1 MSRILLCERP
11 HNPDTPIILNKAGHE
26 VFVPKEEIADVH
38 TFDRSALIQTI
49 KDLKP
54 DVLVCGFKFDINAEI
69 LGGGNFSDHKIKAVF
84 TRTTGTDHI
93 DLAWCKEKGIEV
105 ISLVGSELGDVEA
118 VPLLTLWAILELVR
132 RRDERELKG
141 KTLGIIGYGRIG
153 KILGSYAQN
162 LGMKVAID
170 DKE

>member
-93 DLAWCKEKGIEV
+93 DLEWCKDVGIEV
-105 ISLVGSELGDVEA
+105 IPLVGSELGDVEA

-132 RRDERELKG
+132 KRDGRELKE
-141 KTLGIIGYGRIG
+141 KNLLVIGNGRIG
-153 KILGSYAQN
+153 NILGKYASF
-162 LGMKVAID
+162 LGMQVKYHD
-170 DKE
+170 ND